1 MKVPSLNPR
10 VGFLQMGDRLSCM
23 KECSLFMKASLSVRA
38 VEVKGGCVVVEVRRG
53 CVAVEVREGCVGG
66 GGGEGRLCGGEG
78 RRRLCGG
85 GGEGRLWGGEGEGR
99 LCGGRRYLSNEMLKY
114 ELMAE

>member
-38 VEVKGGCVVVEVRRG
+38 VEVRESCVVVEVKGG
-53 CVAVEVREGCVGG
+53 CVAVEVRGSCVGG
-66 GGGEGRLCGGEG
+66 GGGG
-78 RRRLCGG
+78 RRFCGW
-85 GGEGRLWGGEGEGR
+85 RWR
-99 LCGGRRYLSNEMLKY
+99 
-114 ELMAE
+114 